1 VLVNNAGFGYAG
13 RMEKQDADR
22 LRSMVQLNCM
32 TPLLLTRQLLPGM
45 QARGRGAVIVVGSVA
60 GAQPVPLNCVYSATK
75 AFDRF
80 LGEGLWV
87 ELQGTGVDVLV
98 LEPGP
103 TETEFQ
109 VVAGEAAHAGE
120 PPADVVTVA
129 LDALGRQP
137 SVISGWFN
145 WLRASSSRFVPR
157 STVALMAEQV
167 ILQQTPPAM
176 R

>member
-1 VLVNNAGFGYAG
+1 
-13 RMEKQDADR
+13 
-22 LRSMVQLNCM
+22 
-32 TPLLLTRQLLPGM
+32 
-45 QARGRGAVIVVGSVA
+45 
-60 GAQPVPLNCVYSATK
+60 
-75 AFDRF
+75 
-80 LGEGLWV
+80 LWA

-120 PPADVVTVA
+120 PPADVVKVA
-129 LDALGRQP
+129 LEALGRQP

-145 WLRASSSRFVPR
+145 WLRANTPRLAPR
-157 STVALMAEQV
+157 SLTALIAGEVMAKW
-167 ILQQTPPAM
+167 TPPEM